1 MIFLFTDYGWQGPWR
16 GQLQAVLMERAPH
29 RPVVD
34 LMHDAPAF
42 RPGASAHLLAALGAS
57 LPSGSICVGVVD
69 PGVGT
74 ARDGVVLE
82 ADGRW
87 FVGPDNG
94 LLDVIAA
101 RAQTVR
107 WWRIDYPPEGEART
121 FHGRDLFAPVAAML
135 ANGEPVPGTPLA
147 AGTLVHPGHAAGADR
162 AAVIYLDGFG
172 NAATGIRAHAA
183 AYGDLVVAGR
193 RIPAVGTFADL
204 PSGEPGWLCNSLG
217 LVEVVANQASAAECL
232 GLALDT
238 EVAWAP

>member
-16 GQLQAVLMERAPH
+16 GQLHAVLAMRAPH
-29 RPVVD
+29 RPVID

-42 RPGASAHLLAALGAS
+42 CPGAGAHLLGALADS
-57 LPSGSICVGVVD
+57 LPPASICIGVVD

-94 LLDVIAA
+94 LFDVIAA
-101 RAQTVR
+101 RARAAR
-107 WWRIDYPPEGEART
+107 WWRIEHPPEGRART
-121 FHGRDLFAPVAAML
+121 FHGRDLFAPVAALL
-135 ANGEPVPGTPLA
+135 ANGEAVPGTPLA
-147 AGTLVHPGHAAGADR
+147 AGTMVQPGHAAGADR

-172 NAATGIRAHAA
+172 NAATGIRGHAA

-193 RIPAVGTFADL
+193 RIPPVDTFADL
-204 PSGEPGWLCNSLG
+204 AHWEPGWLCNSLG
-217 LVEVVANQASAAECL
+217 LVEIVANQASAAERL
-232 GLALDT
+232 GLTLDT